1 MQPFVAIIP
10 NKSLAHIKHNKMS
23 RFPYQPS
30 NRKQLCTLEN
40 YRISIILKMQLN
52 ISRIPQIARIKI
64 VEVLINMLFKLSAD
78 RYHKQSL
85 TKNIQGIHQWKGT
98 DS

>member
-1 MQPFVAIIP
+1 
-10 NKSLAHIKHNKMS
+10 
-23 RFPYQPS
+23 
-30 NRKQLCTLEN
+30 
-40 YRISIILKMQLN
+40 MQLN
-52 ISRIPQIARIKI
+52 ISRIPQIAHIKI